1 MRAWPFPYMKLMHPF
16 ALGSVVTFYA
26 FWKIQDTLCES
37 KYFVYEEPTK
47 DAHMNANRLNFNI
60 GEQYANDPKNPKYN
74 EIQARKRKAEGGH

>member
-37 KYFVYEEPTK
+37 
-47 DAHMNANRLNFNI
+47 
-60 GEQYANDPKNPKYN
+60 EQYANDLKNPKYN